1 METKPILEGN
11 PIPLQRARA
20 SKNRFYDPQYLV
32 KRNCLVEFK
41 AQLLEQGK
49 YDVPSD
55 KGFRVD
61 FEFYF
66 AMPKSWS
73 RKKKDRM
80 IGEKHLVKCDVDNA
94 IKFALDVLTG
104 TIWSDDSQVYC
115 ISAFKEWADVGKT
128 FLTIWEDA
136 E

>member
-1 METKPILEGN
+1 METKLILEGN

-32 KRNCLVEFK
+32 KRNCLIELK
-41 AQLLEQGK
+41 AQLIEQGK

-73 RKKKDRM
+73 KKKKDRM
-80 IGEKHLVKCDVDNA
+80 RGENHLVKIDIDNG
-94 IKFALDVLTG
+94 IKFALDMLTG
-104 TIWSDDSQVYC
+104 TLWLDDCQVHY
-115 ISAFKEWADVGKT
+115 ITAYKEWADVGRT
-128 FLTIWEDA
+128 EMTIWEDD

>member
-1 METKPILEGN
+1 METKLILEGN

-80 IGEKHLVKCDVDNA
+80 RGEKHLSKPDTDNL
-94 IKFALDVLTG
+94 IKQLDILTG
-104 TIWSDDSQVYC
+104 TVYIDDSQIYC
-115 ISAFKEWADVGKT
+115 ISAYKQWADEGRT
-128 FLTIWEDA
+128 LLTIQED